1 MKVFV
6 FFVLCF
12 TIKQFEVF
20 SENLETMLSFV
31 NVRNLH
37 NDDLFYKKVDIS
49 GKENLIIYMYSITD
63 YREQL
68 SDQNLNVFYIY
79 INCKFSN
86 WIIYE
91 LYNFVNKF
99 PSFYHNEFLY
109 DLIEENVIRKDYEQL
124 KANLESILIY
134 IEHFITELNTFI
146 SKKTSFLYYSDKST
160 LNALLLLKLKI
171 NFITADLTL
180 SDNTI
185 ISMIL
190 EIMNDIQRFLI
201 INCND
206 SLPNYEDTHFYGFS
220 IVKNNSETDI
230 IHFLKLI
237 QISGSEFNLKR
248 EDEICTINQILLG
261 TIVQSIFD
269 NDLQVKVLTTE
280 TESIP
285 LIDYFEQ
292 VQQSYDIESIFEYQ
306 KNVLTAIIQL
316 LYKLIIMV
324 NMDSSSNNNIEKKRY
339 NDILDDILKT
349 IADVPMEYT
358 NYIKKLSNLFHEAY
372 DKNDFI
378 ENIKIYDNSLS
389 STIILDY
396 SRLTKIDVV
405 ENKLIKTFNALKQN
419 IKEIQCFNQYFKLLH
434 VEHHRYYTPF
444 TKSTVMIET
453 MKESKKSYMESFCDF
468 TINIYKLCFE
478 ITILNNKSANSAQ
491 TDNIFYKEL
500 LNDFQK
506 IKEYLFRLIEKI
518 GTKNMELFITA
529 SNIIIILVNRE
540 MNYLNVFSDLKRLAY
555 IIMNELNRYGTKY
568 CKPDRYTFL
577 FFNNIYYGEFGNK
590 NFITRNIKQFLT
602 GCDNKESETDY
613 NYNHYNLKFLYTNF
627 VQNSKVFLY
636 YKNRIKVYW
645 KGEKIDIE
653 KFTDIHKFFIL
664 NHDFLYAFYDIYF
677 KFYVAAYFY
686 EIISLRNF
694 ITNES
699 YNLEKI
705 ITITFK
711 EEEFPEGL
719 KSFIVKIKYLL
730 EKLLL
735 ISKCEAENKVKLE
748 SKVKNLFQSIELQ
761 FNEFGFFLD
770 YKLEQ
775 NTGYTNDNLTNISQ
789 EISSKVKQF
798 HDNYYLL
805 VNPKPRFI
813 V

>member
-1 MKVFV
+1 
-6 FFVLCF
+6 
-12 TIKQFEVF
+12 
-20 SENLETMLSFV
+20 
-31 NVRNLH
+31 
-37 NDDLFYKKVDIS
+37 
-49 GKENLIIYMYSITD
+49 MYSITD
-63 YREQL
+63 DREQL

-99 PSFYHNEFLY
+99 PSFYQIEFLY
-109 DLIEENVIRKDYEQL
+109 NLTEENVIRKNYEQL
-124 KANLESILIY
+124 KANLENILIY

-146 SKKTSFLYYSDKST
+146 SKKTSFFYYSDKST

-171 NFITADLTL
+171 NFIIANITL
-180 SDNTI
+180 KDNTI

-201 INCND
+201 TSCDD
-206 SLPNYEDTHFYGFS
+206 SLPNYENTHFYGFS

-248 EDEICTINQILLG
+248 EDDICNISQILLG
-261 TIVQSIFD
+261 TILQSIFD

-280 TESIP
+280 IESIP

-292 VQQSYDIESIFEYQ
+292 VQQSYDIESIFGYQ
-306 KNVLTAIIQL
+306 KNILTAIIQL
-316 LYKLIIMV
+316 LYKLIIMLIR
-324 NMDSSSNNNIEKKRY
+324 DSSSNNNIENKRF
-339 NDILDDILKT
+339 NNILDDILKT

-378 ENIKIYDNSLS
+378 ENIKIYNNSLS

-405 ENKLIKTFNALKQN
+405 ENKLIKTFKVLKQN
-419 IKEIQCFNQYFKLLH
+419 IKELQCFNQYFKLLH
-434 VEHHRYYTPF
+434 VEHHKYYIPF
-444 TKSTVMIET
+444 TKSTMMIET

-506 IKEYLFRLIEKI
+506 IKEYLFRFIKKI

-540 MNYLNVFSDLKRLAY
+540 MVNVFSDLKRLAY

-568 CKPDRYTFL
+568 CKPDKYTFL

-602 GCDNKESETDY
+602 GLDNKESETDY

-627 VQNSKVFLY
+627 VKNSQVFLY
-636 YKNRIKVYW
+636 YKNRITVYW
-645 KGEKIDIE
+645 KGEKINIE
-653 KFTDIHKFFIL
+653 KFTDVHKFFIL
-664 NHDFLYAFYDIYF
+664 NPDFLYAFYDIYF

-686 EIISLRNF
+686 EIINLQNC

-699 YNLEKI
+699 YNLEEFI
-705 ITITFK
+705 AITLK

-719 KSFIVKIKYLL
+719 KSFVVKIKYLL

-735 ISKCEAENKVKLE
+735 IINCEAENKVKLE

-761 FNEFGFFLD
+761 FHEFGFFFY
-770 YKLEQ
+770 YKLEH

-798 HDNYYLL
+798 HDNYFLL